1 MGVVD
6 VFMTLLVSWEGVHS
20 TQRSI
25 NAPRTEMCGL
35 QTYWYNDRLVSLYLI
50 LSLMC
55 RMRNNLSCLLIRH
68 FAARVSPWRLLVVRR
83 ACRSVFLL
91 CCSFSL
97 MIRLSKIV
105 ETKIRCF
112 DMLFFKFIFDFNLV
126 FIWIN
131 LNEKLCANG
140 LNKYEI

>member
-55 RMRNNLSCLLIRH
+55 RMRNNLSCLLIEALRGQSESM
-68 FAARVSPWRLLVVRR
+68 ATPRR
-83 ACRSVFLL
+83 ATCESICTFALLLFL
-91 CCSFSL
+91 SDDSP
-97 MIRLSKIV
+97 
-105 ETKIRCF
+105 
-112 DMLFFKFIFDFNLV
+112 
-126 FIWIN
+126 
-131 LNEKLCANG
+131 
-140 LNKYEI
+140 